1 MDVFT
6 TLAARPAGQGHYVVP
21 MDPRDPEPEIYRCC
35 SASEQEMTLIRMITD
50 SIVRL
55 GYVTSIGVDEIT
67 LTKGSLPTGPGTVHI
82 DCSARG
88 QLGLP
93 PLPIWSGK
101 EMVPQPVFFCN
112 QALSSALLGYLE
124 ARFPDDE
131 EKKNLLGAPIPATHT
146 LIAAANSALPEPPL
160 SRLAGVHGKPSSPAG
175 SNGQRATDVGKRAVL
190 PEDVRGVLQR
200 MESRPVLARRG
211 QAVAFTPGLLHDSSP
226 NLSTDGVRKRLTFTY
241 CPGTPE
247 GGAPLV
253 EMSEPAAELVA
264 AMRELLPAERRHLL
278 KAEPGPSSKL

>member
-1 MDVFT
+1 VLGSAIQEVATAGGNAMDVFT

-35 SASEQEMTLIRMITD
+35 SASEQEMKLIRMITD

-67 LTKGSLPTGPGTVHI
+67 LTKGSVQTGPSTVHI

-101 EMVPQPVFFCN
+101 KMVPQPVFFCN

-146 LIAAANSALPEPPL
+146 LASVLVALEVQHHLALLWNEDKLLRQWLLDQMIFINTEERVMQCHANGSLGAMQTHTTSAAI
-160 SRLAGVHGKPSSPAG
+160 
-175 SNGQRATDVGKRAVL
+175 RAVL
-190 PEDVRGVLQR
+190 EQEAQRTKDANALGDAPQATASPDRLVGAVGV
-200 MESRPVLARRG
+200 A
-211 QAVAFTPGLLHDSSP
+211 
-226 NLSTDGVRKRLTFTY
+226 
-241 CPGTPE
+241 
-247 GGAPLV
+247 
-253 EMSEPAAELVA
+253 
-264 AMRELLPAERRHLL
+264 
-278 KAEPGPSSKL
+278 KASL

>member
-1 MDVFT
+1 V
-6 TLAARPAGQGHYVVP
+6 
-21 MDPRDPEPEIYRCC
+21 
-35 SASEQEMTLIRMITD
+35 
-50 SIVRL
+50 
-55 GYVTSIGVDEIT
+55 
-67 LTKGSLPTGPGTVHI
+67 GP
-82 DCSARG
+82 
-88 QLGLP
+88 
-93 PLPIWSGK
+93 
-101 EMVPQPVFFCN
+101 F
-112 QALSSALLGYLE
+112 SSAEEHSAWRRQDFVWRGGHVDAEYCLQHWQETPREIFLQLWLCLE
-124 ARFPDDE
+124 DWTE
-131 EKKNLLGAPIPATHT
+131 EKGALRIIPATHT
-146 LIAAANSALPEPPL
+146 LIAAANSALPEPPP
-160 SRLAGVHGKPSSPAG
+160 SRLAGVHGKPFSPAG